1 MRKTTFLPLIGIAF
15 AVLGIA
21 FVAFHFIF
29 LDLIVDL
36 WWFESLK
43 LESYFWLRLLY
54 KFFIF
59 GGVTL
64 FFFTVFFLHF
74 WFASRYLGL
83 NPPDDTLDNAAKRL
97 RFQRVADV
105 FMSWSAKIYIPISLL
120 LAFFVALPFYKEWE
134 LSLLFFFGRSSGVTE
149 TIFNHDVSFYML
161 SLPIY
166 TLVQQELLI
175 TAILI
180 FVFVGLLYWIEHI
193 IVPGQSK
200 EFHTGAKTHLIVLL
214 SFVVIFS
221 VWGFML
227 ERFSLLHN
235 NTHEP
240 IFYGPGTVEI
250 RYKLPIIW
258 LEIVSFLVLAASSIV
273 FIFSPQHRAK
283 KVVIISFA
291 VFLAIGGL
299 SKVKIIPELIQKFLV
314 QPNPVTLE
322 RPFMMA
328 NVDATLDAYDLKR
341 IHTVELNIRQDATPD
356 IESWATQ
363 KRFENIPIWDREY
376 LIHSYQELQE
386 IRPYYQFNS
395 VDEDRYSLLDHTR
408 QVNLSA
414 REINISRL
422 PKAAQNWENMHL
434 RYNHGTGAV
443 MSPAAQDAGKPLVW
457 YLRDLNL
464 NSDIGIKVKNP
475 EIYFGEEQYNYAI
488 APSHLKIT
496 GIEDAALSG
505 DDSLEKP
512 YTGKMGIPI
521 SNLLKKAL
529 FSAYLHEQNILFS
542 LNIGGDALLLIH
554 RNITERAQHIT
565 PFLKIDQD
573 PYLVQTDDRF
583 YWMMDAY
590 TLSDLYP
597 ISKPAADDYLD
608 GDEKFN
614 YIRNSVKIV
623 IDAFDGS
630 INYYL
635 ADPSDALIQAYNRAY
650 PGLFKPIET
659 MPTELRAHLRY
670 PRDLFYMQMKVYA
683 KYHQRNPDLFFEQG
697 ETWQFANVRGA
708 PVMPYYQTMDFADTP
723 TIKHCKDK
731 DGNNKEEFVMI
742 NPMTPIN
749 RSNLSMIG
757 VASILDSDDCNS
769 DYKPNITVY
778 KFGRD
783 VQVNGPAQVEALVNQ
798 NAEISEKLTLWD
810 QHGSKVNMG
819 RMVIL
824 PMGNTILY
832 VLPVYIT
839 STNTKIPELTRM
851 IVSMGNRVVWDT
863 SLWSAFEKLKQL
875 YALDAADRGGTGT
888 RGKDGQ

>member
-1 MRKTTFLPLIGIAF
+1 MRKTTYLPLIGITL
-15 AVLGIA
+15 AVIGIA

-36 WWFESLK
+36 WWFESLN
-43 LESYFWLRLLY
+43 LSSYFWLRLLY

-64 FFFTVFFLHF
+64 FFFTIFFLHF

-83 NPPDDTLDNAAKRL
+83 NPPDDTLDNTAKRL

-134 LSLLFFFGRSSGVTE
+134 LSLLFFFGRGAGVTE

-166 TLVQQELLI
+166 TLVQQELLV

-193 IVPGQSK
+193 VVPGQSK
-200 EFHTGAKTHLIVLL
+200 EFHTGAKTHLIALL
-214 SFVVIFS
+214 SFVVIFA

-273 FIFSPQHRAK
+273 FIFSPQHRAR
-283 KVVIISFA
+283 KVVVISFV

-299 SKVKIIPELIQKFLV
+299 SKVKFIPELIQKFLV
-314 QPNPVTLE
+314 QPSPVTLE

-356 IESWATQ
+356 IEAWATQ

-376 LIHSYQELQE
+376 LIHAYQELQE

-408 QVNLSA
+408 QVNLAA

-457 YLRDLNL
+457 YLRDLKL
-464 NSDIGIKVKNP
+464 NSDLGITIKNP
-475 EIYFGEEQYNYAI
+475 EIYFGEEKYNYAI
-488 APSHLKIT
+488 APNNLKIT
-496 GIEDAALSG
+496 GIEDSALG
-505 DDSLEKP
+505 DDTLDKP
-512 YTGKMGIPI
+512 YTGKFGIPI
-521 SNLLKKAL
+521 SSLLRKAL
-529 FSAYLHEQNILFS
+529 FAAYLHEQNVLFS
-542 LNIGGDALLLIH
+542 LNIGRDAQLLIR

-565 PFLKIDQD
+565 PFLRIDKD
-573 PYLVQTDDRF
+573 PYLVQTNDRF
-583 YWMMDAY
+583 YWILDAY
-590 TLSDLYP
+590 TLSNLYP

-608 GDEKFN
+608 GDDQFN

-623 IDAFDGS
+623 VDAFDGS
-630 INYYL
+630 ISYYL
-635 ADPSDALIQAYNRAY
+635 ADPSDAIIQAYNRAY
-650 PGLFKPIET
+650 PGLFKPLET
-659 MPTELRAHLRY
+659 MPAELRTHLRY

-683 KYHQRNPDLFFEQG
+683 KYHQRNPELFFEQG

-708 PVMPYYQTMDFADTP
+708 PVMPYYQTMDFG
-723 TIKHCKDK
+723 HCD
-731 DGNNKEEFVMI
+731 DKEEFVMI

-757 VASILDSDDCNS
+757 VASIIDSDNCKS
-769 DYKPNITVY
+769 DYSPNITVY

-798 NAEISEKLTLWD
+798 NPEISERLTLWD
-810 QHGSKVNMG
+810 QHGSKVNLG

-863 SLWSAFEKLKQL
+863 SLWAAFEKLKQL
-875 YALDAADRGGTGT
+875 YAIDTADRGGTGT
-888 RGKDGQ
+888 RGKDNQ